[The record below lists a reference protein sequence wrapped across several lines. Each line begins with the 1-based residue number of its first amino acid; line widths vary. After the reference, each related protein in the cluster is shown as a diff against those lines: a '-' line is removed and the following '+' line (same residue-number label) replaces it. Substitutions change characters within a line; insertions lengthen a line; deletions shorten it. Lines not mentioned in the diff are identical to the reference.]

1 MTILIEHFFETENI
15 HSAHTATNKKMTK
28 PNKMNC
34 ARKTRAQK
42 YDIQKKPLTGYNLF
56 FHDEQLKLPLG
67 QRGRDLPKVIGAK
80 WRNLNTTSRCMY
92 DVAARER
99 KNECRLAPK
108 RRKMHQPRTERS
120 VSNIAEED
128 YLDSYTLED
137 PYSSKGN
144 SDPTSFNTKKDMQFL
159 SESLSMST
167 TNASTQERILSSI
180 VDTRSFL
187 DEEFVE
193 FVLSLPFQ

>member
-15 HSAHTATNKKMTK
+15 HISYTATNKKMTK

-99 KNECRLAPK
+99 KNE
-108 RRKMHQPRTERS
+108 
-120 VSNIAEED
+120 ED
-128 YLDSYTLED
+128 YLDSYTLGD

-144 SDPTSFNTKKDMQFL
+144 SDPTSLNTKKKVQVLCED
-159 SESLSMST
+159 LSMVT